1 MPTHL
6 VIPDAH
12 ASINVSNRRFDWLGE
27 FILEEQPDVII
38 DIGDFGDLST
48 LGTYDV
54 GTKNGEGKRILD
66 EVACIKDAS
75 DRVFKRISTYNST
88 RTRHKKPQYNPRII
102 RCGGNHEE
110 GRLKRFINENPRFE
124 GLVTLEQM
132 GFKDYNAE
140 YVPYL
145 KPKIVDDITYCL
157 APHHKVLTADLR
169 YVPLGELKIGDE
181 LVGFD
186 EESPKG
192 RMRAYKTATVLKHDI
207 DEAELFRV
215 ELSSGKTFDVTNDHL
230 WLTRIQGGTVYRW
243 KKTYQLVP
251 SLDGSKRGTTIVA
264 QVFDE
269 WKKEESYLSGWISGI
284 FDGEG
289 YITKPNSK
297 QGGIQ
302 IGISQNTGQTLEK
315 IKSSLTKYG
324 YKFAEWKHGN
334 TKSCQSVR
342 LHGTSYDRA
351 RFLGTFRPERLISKF
366 RVEHLGRFQMPDN
379 SNKIHFIK
387 SITPLGL
394 GKIVKIETTTKTMI
408 VEGYPHHNCH
418 FYYVKD
424 KRYPIS
430 SAKMLLQKLHMSA
443 TCGHSHIRD
452 FSEAARPDGKRIQG
466 LIVGGYHDPEN
477 KDSDYAGPQG
487 VLTWWSGVVMKYVN
501 ESGGT
506 YSPRFIDIEELQ
518 KRYG

>member
-1 MPTHL
+1 MTTHL

-75 DRVFKRISTYNST
+75 DRVFKRISAYNST

-132 GFKDYNAE
+132 GFKDHGSE
-140 YVPYL
+140 YVPFL
-145 KPKIVDDITYCL
+145 QPTLVDGI
-157 APHHKVLTADLR
+157 
-169 YVPLGELKIGDE
+169 
-181 LVGFD
+181 
-186 EESPKG
+186 
-192 RMRAYKTATVLKHDI
+192 AY
-207 DEAELFRV
+207 
-215 ELSSGKTFDVTNDHL
+215 S
-230 WLTRIQGGTVYRW
+230 
-243 KKTYQLVP
+243 
-251 SLDGSKRGTTIVA
+251 
-264 QVFDE
+264 
-269 WKKEESYLSGWISGI
+269 
-284 FDGEG
+284 
-289 YITKPNSK
+289 
-297 QGGIQ
+297 
-302 IGISQNTGQTLEK
+302 
-315 IKSSLTKYG
+315 
-324 YKFAEWKHGN
+324 
-334 TKSCQSVR
+334 
-342 LHGTSYDRA
+342 
-351 RFLGTFRPERLISKF
+351 
-366 RVEHLGRFQMPDN
+366 
-379 SNKIHFIK
+379 HF
-387 SITPLGL
+387 
-394 GKIVKIETTTKTMI
+394 
-408 VEGYPHHNCH
+408 
-418 FYYVKD
+418 FYVKD

-430 SAKMLLQKLHMSA
+430 TAKMLLQKLHMSA